1 MDTREYTSEA
11 EIDKAFSDHIE
22 SLKLSGLPYD
32 HVGLMAA
39 WVEAVAQFHE
49 SKEKGPD
56 YTTL

>member
-32 HVGLMAA
+32 HVGLMAS
-39 WVEAVAQFHE
+39 WVEAVAEF
-49 SKEKGPD
+49 KENQTKD
-56 YTTL
+56 YTSL